1 MVALRVHLGSVAPC
15 SIIQYPLVFL
25 ALVSHAPQGSI
36 DRAGPAGGAR
46 GRARAA
52 PGPVLP
58 ISRDWSRSE
67 IKSCNPKNQIW
78 DNPEIKWYLSQS
90 GCGIKSGINTTFL
103 ARNCGSVSVAP
114 ELTMPPRRT
123 GFNEYM
129 PQGQR
134 TLTEVDGVV
143 EIGPVGPATQKEVAP
158 AQANTSRKRDA
169 ELRQQ
174 HSQQQ
179 PVALLVTTLLLPKA
193 VAAAAR
199 QPAATAA
206 QQGGSSGKLGQVAN
220 INTTTPNKPV
230 PPSVINLVSP
240 DLVPPSPP
248 SGAQANPIDAETDQ
262 VSEGKHRRRAI
273 FLD

>member
-1 MVALRVHLGSVAPC
+1 M
-15 SIIQYPLVFL
+15 F
-25 ALVSHAPQGSI
+25 
-36 DRAGPAGGAR
+36 
-46 GRARAA
+46 
-52 PGPVLP
+52 P
-58 ISRDWSRSE
+58 IYRDWSRSG
-67 IKSCNPKNQIW
+67 IKPCNPKNQIW
-78 DNPEIKWYLSQS
+78 DHPEKKWYLSQS

-169 ELRQQ
+169 AE
-174 HSQQQ
+174 
-179 PVALLVTTLLLPKA
+179 
-193 VAAAAR
+193 AAAQPAAARRAARDHATAAQGRSGR

-206 QQGGSSGKLGQVAN
+206 QQGGSSGKLGKAKGSAWSGEN
-220 INTTTPNKPV
+220 
-230 PPSVINLVSP
+230 VIRTS
-240 DLVPPSPP
+240 
-248 SGAQANPIDAETDQ
+248 
-262 VSEGKHRRRAI
+262 
-273 FLD
+273 F